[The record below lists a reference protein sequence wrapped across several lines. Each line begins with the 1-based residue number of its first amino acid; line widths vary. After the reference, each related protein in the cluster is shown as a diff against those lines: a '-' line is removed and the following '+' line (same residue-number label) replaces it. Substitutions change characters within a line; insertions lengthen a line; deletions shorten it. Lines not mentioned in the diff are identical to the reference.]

1 MATTIQLKETTK
13 QLLDNLKTKEK
24 IESYDIIIQHLLKT
38 HVDVSDMF
46 GHFHFE
52 IFVYCRY
59 FCDSYSNEI
68 GDDTSNIRY

>member
-46 GHFHFE
+46 GVTKKKPLKFSKKDEMMF
-52 IFVYCRY
+52 
-59 FCDSYSNEI
+59 NEL
-68 GDDTSNIRY
+68 